1 MDTHLKTLDEIMV
14 ECQSDKAS
22 QFTRT
27 YAKPHDYCH
36 HLEKFFAPIRND
48 PIRLVEAGVGGG
60 ESIRGWLLYFPNA
73 FIHGVDIVHSTNP
86 WNSESP
92 NADERYRFSA
102 GDAASADFWS
112 GYKHGIM
119 FDVVIDD
126 ASHMSKDVIET
137 FGLLW
142 SHVTPKGLYV
152 IEDLGCSYSA
162 IFQTPG
168 IKSAV
173 EMLKEHIDAIHNA
186 SSDIESIYF
195 SKELAIL
202 KKS

>member
-1 MDTHLKTLDEIMV
+1 MTLDAIMI
-14 ECQSDKAS
+14 ECGTDKAT

-27 YAKPHDYCH
+27 YAKPKGYTVHYERF
-36 HLEKFFAPIRND
+36 LEPIRNES
-48 PIRLVEAGVGGG
+48 IQLMEIGVGGG
-60 ESIRGWLLYFPNA
+60 ESVRGWLKYLPNA
-73 FIHGVDIVHSTNP
+73 QIHGVDIVHSTNP

-92 NADERYRFSA
+92 NADDRYRFSA
-102 GDAASADFWS
+102 GDSTSAVFWS
-112 GYKHGIM
+112 GYRHGIM
-119 FDVVIDD
+119 FDVIIDD
-126 ASHMSKDVIET
+126 GSHMSKDVIET

-142 SHVTPKGLYV
+142 NHVTPKGLYV
-152 IEDLGCSYSA
+152 IEDLGCSYSS

-168 IKSAV
+168 IKTAV

-202 KKS
+202 KKQ